1 MQCIGDI
8 GIGIAFCEAERLRDW
23 ECIRGLDRSK
33 VRRWYHTATTC
44 GNFYWCSSLCFNVHS
59 HPIRS
64 DRHNQSTMQ
73 ILTKSSQ
80 SELLQTVLTCDNN
93 EREGPDKDGREAPME
108 KFTPP
113 QVGSVLRRY
122 HLPSPPTLTRVY
134 LLYLCHNNRKSD
146 LSVVDSRT
154 ELLRLWR
161 ISQ

>member
-8 GIGIAFCEAERLRDW
+8 GIGIAFCEAESLRDW

-80 SELLQTVLTCDNN
+80 TDLLQTVLTCDNN
-93 EREGPDKDGREAPME
+93 QRERALIKTAERHLWKSLHRHKWAPFFEGI
-108 KFTPP
+108 T
-113 QVGSVLRRY
+113 
-122 HLPSPPTLTRVY
+122 SPPPPALTRVY

-154 ELLRLWR
+154 ELRLWR